1 MKARGEVGWTRL
13 LRYGGWRAFDAALRA
28 VPTPFLRAALLRA
41 GGARIGADTLIMPGM
56 RLENPDRHRGVSALA
71 IGRECWIGYDVHVDL
86 AADVVLG
93 DRVSVGSRT
102 MFVTHLNVGYAD
114 HPLQTRFPR
123 ETGGIE
129 VGSGSFVAA
138 GAILLP
144 GTRLGPETFVAA
156 GAVVRGEHPGCEL
169 LAGSP
174 ARQIRS
180 WGEGVGPT
188 SVAERSAAPS

>member
-1 MKARGEVGWTRL
+1 MKARDEVGWTRL
-13 LRYGGWRAFDAALRA
+13 ARYGGWRAFDAALRA

-41 GGARIGADTLIMPGM
+41 GGARIGPDTLIMPGL
-56 RLENPDRHRGVSALA
+56 RLENLDRHRGASALA
-71 IGRECWIGYDVHVDL
+71 IGRECWIGYDIHLDL
-86 AADVVLG
+86 AADAVLG
-93 DRVSVGSRT
+93 DQVSVGSRT
-102 MFVTHLNVGYAD
+102 TFVTHLNVGYVD
-114 HPLQTRFPR
+114 HPLQGRFPR
-123 ETGGIE
+123 ETAGIE

-156 GAVVRGEHPGCEL
+156 GAVVRGEHPGREL

-180 WGEGVGPT
+180 WGEAAGPT
-188 SVAERSAAPS
+188 SVTERSAAP